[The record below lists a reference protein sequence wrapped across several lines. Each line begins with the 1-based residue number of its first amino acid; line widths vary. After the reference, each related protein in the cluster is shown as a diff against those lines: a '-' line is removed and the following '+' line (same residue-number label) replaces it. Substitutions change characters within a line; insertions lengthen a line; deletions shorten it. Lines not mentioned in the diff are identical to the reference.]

1 MKVDVSVC
9 DSGIEEYFLDRTRM
23 MRAGDDGEHGAL
35 AARPSE
41 RSRQRCVGGGES
53 DMYVSAQIQHTP
65 ESCENVIFLIPHS
78 FQN

>member
-23 MRAGDDGEHGAL
+23 MRAGDDGNKAPWLHAPVSGVD
-35 AARPSE
+35 SD
-41 RSRQRCVGGGES
+41 VVGGES
-53 DMYVSAQIQHTP
+53 DMYVGAQIQHTP